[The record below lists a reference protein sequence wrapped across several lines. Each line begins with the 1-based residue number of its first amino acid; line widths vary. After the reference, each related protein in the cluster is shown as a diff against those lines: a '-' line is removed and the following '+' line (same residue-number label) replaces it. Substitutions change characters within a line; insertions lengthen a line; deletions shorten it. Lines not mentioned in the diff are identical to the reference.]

1 MSRVK
6 LGDVAFERKETLK
19 NNTGYPTVGLE
30 HIIPEEIELIN
41 WDEGAENTFTKVFH
55 AGDVLFGRR
64 RAYLKKAALAP
75 IDGICSGDIT
85 VISAIE
91 DKICP
96 RLLPFIIQNDKFFDF
111 AVEKSA
117 GSLSPR
123 VKWQHAKEFE
133 FELPEMEQQEK
144 LAELLWAVNDT
155 KTAYKK
161 LQKQT
166 DELVKSQFI
175 EMFGDLRENSKGYDL
190 KPLSNLLLI
199 ERGGSPRP
207 IADYITESDDGV
219 NWIKI
224 GDADEGSIYITH
236 TKEKIKPE
244 GTNKSRYVKP
254 GDFLLSNSMSFGRPY
269 ILTIDGYIHDGWL
282 VLRDENGVFNKKFL
296 YALLSSSYAASSF
309 ESMAAGSVVKNLNK
323 ELVGRLTVP
332 VPAMDEQE
340 RYAEF
345 LEQSDKSKFDDE
357 VISNLNLSRC
367 FRRKTDGQ

>member
-1 MSRVK
+1 
-6 LGDVAFERKETLK
+6 
-19 NNTGYPTVGLE
+19 
-30 HIIPEEIELIN
+30 
-41 WDEGAENTFTKVFH
+41 
-55 AGDVLFGRR
+55 
-64 RAYLKKAALAP
+64 
-75 IDGICSGDIT
+75 
-85 VISAIE
+85 
-91 DKICP
+91 
-96 RLLPFIIQNDKFFDF
+96 
-111 AVEKSA
+111 
-117 GSLSPR
+117 
-123 VKWQHAKEFE
+123 
-133 FELPEMEQQEK
+133 
-144 LAELLWAVNDT
+144 
-155 KTAYKK
+155 
-161 LQKQT
+161 
-166 DELVKSQFI
+166 
-175 EMFGDLRENSKGYDL
+175 MFGDLRENSKGYDL

-345 LEQSDKSKFDDE
+345 LEQSDKSKFDGLMT
-357 VISNLNLSRC
+357 SNLNLSRC
-367 FRRKTDGQ
+367 LER

>member
-1 MSRVK
+1 MAKVR
-6 LGDVAFERKETLK
+6 LGDVAVERKETSK
-19 NNTGYPTVGLE
+19 NNRPFPTVGLE
-30 HIIPEEIELIN
+30 HLIPEEVTLTQWEEN
-41 WDEGAENTFTKVFH
+41 SDNTFTKIFRK
-55 AGDVLFGRR
+55 GDVLFGRR
-64 RAYLKKAALAP
+64 RAYLKKAAVAP

-85 VISAIE
+85 VISAKP
-91 DKICP
+91 DKIKP
-96 RLLPFIIQNDKFFDF
+96 ELLPFIIQNDDFFDF

-123 VKWQHAKEFE
+123 AKWQHLKDYEFN
-133 FELPEMEQQEK
+133 LPDLDEQGR
-144 LAELLWAVNDT
+144 LAEILWAMQDT
-155 KTAYKK
+155 KHAYQNLLKR
-161 LQKQT
+161 T

-345 LEQSDKSKFDDE
+345 LEQSDKSKYINDE
-357 VISNLNLSRC
+357 V
-367 FRRKTDGQ
+367 RRSLCLTKIQ